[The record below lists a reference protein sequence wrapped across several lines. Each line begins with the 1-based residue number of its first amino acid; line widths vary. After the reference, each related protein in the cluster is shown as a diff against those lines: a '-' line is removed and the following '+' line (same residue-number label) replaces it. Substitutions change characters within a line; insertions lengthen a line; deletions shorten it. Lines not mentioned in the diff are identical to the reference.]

1 MGSTSNT
8 TVTTASRP
16 DSPWQISNPALAGF
30 LAIYWLPIM
39 AFSVWSVWDIILDE
53 PILLWRP
60 LVTDVTG
67 IFLCLVIGVNLR
79 QSKDHSRSIRLLLG
93 AVTIIVVTLVY
104 SIVTLVTQIPLYP
117 GAQHA
122 DVHIQLGQMLI
133 LNGGIFLGWAAITY
147 GLDIKLNSPKFGA
160 TTWTRFLG
168 SRTQPAGMFSDNL
181 HPGVHPPETIRNTS
195 GITLQTFM
203 VFQAIYWI
211 ALTILDLTSLLNTG
225 DSANYWRVILLEI
238 AGFLATSFAYFGLL
252 RFLDFRNL
260 AQRAVTAFALAI
272 ILTCLYLF
280 ADFMI
285 YIRLFPIETFNP
297 LGERVYLDWPYLGN
311 VSAFW
316 IFVKLQVFIGWGG
329 FYLALD
335 LTQRIRAQERQL
347 YRSAVLAKEA
357 QLKMLRFQ
365 LNPHF
370 LFNTLNAVSS
380 LVLDNRNE
388 EAESMLIRMSRF
400 LRFALEATPGD
411 RVSLRQELD
420 AQELYLGI
428 EKARFA
434 DRLDVTFDIA
444 PDAEDARVPS
454 LILQP
459 LMENCIKY
467 GVSPSTQTVHIN
479 ILARRE
485 GAELVIE
492 VTDDG
497 PGSSAVIGGST
508 GLGLRNIRSRLEVIY
523 GQRAHM
529 ISGPAEAGGYAV
541 QLRLPFE
548 LKPHK
553 SFTPD
558 ATGGIDENPSG

>member
-1 MGSTSNT
+1 MGLAANITS
-8 TVTTASRP
+8 SRTP
-16 DSPWQISNPALAGF
+16 ARDMSWQISNPALAGL

-60 LVTDVTG
+60 LVTDATG
-67 IFLCLVIGVNLR
+67 IFLCLVTGINLR
-79 QSKDHSRSIRLLLG
+79 QSRHHTIPIRLLLCTI
-93 AVTIIVVTLVY
+93 TIIVVTLVY

-117 GAQHA
+117 GAQHP

-133 LNGGIFLGWAAITY
+133 LNGGIFLGWAIITHV
-147 GLDIKLNSPKFGA
+147 LDTRLDPARNGA
-160 TTWTRFLG
+160 ARWTRFLR
-168 SRTQPAGMFSDNL
+168 SRTQPAAIFSDNL
-181 HPGVHPPETIRNTS
+181 HPGVHPPETIQTTS
-195 GITLQTFM
+195 GITLRAFLT
-203 VFQAIYWI
+203 FQAVYWI
-211 ALTILDLTSLLNTG
+211 ALTLLDLTSLFNTG
-225 DSANYWRVILLEI
+225 DPANYWRVILLEI
-238 AGFLATSFAYFGLL
+238 AGFLFTTFAYLGLL
-252 RFLDFRNL
+252 RFLDFSSL
-260 AQRAVTAFALAI
+260 AQRALTAFALAI

-285 YIRLFPIETFNP
+285 DIRLFPIEAFNP
-297 LGERVYLDWPYLGN
+297 LGERIYLDWPYLGN

-347 YRSAVLAKEA
+347 YRSSVLAKEA

-434 DRLDVTFDIA
+434 DRLEMTFDIE
-444 PDAEDARVPS
+444 PETENARVPS

-479 ILARRE
+479 IQARRE
-485 GAELVIE
+485 NSELVID
-492 VTDDG
+492 VIDDG
-497 PGSSAVIGGST
+497 PGNDAEIDGGT

-523 GQRAHM
+523 GHRAHM
-529 ISGPAEAGGYAV
+529 VAGPGEAGGYAV
-541 QLRLPFE
+541 QLRMPFE
-548 LKPHK
+548 VKPHK

-558 ATGGIDENPSG
+558 ATGGINENPSG